1 MTTADQAFERFLR
14 DGNTPF
20 AGWDFGYISD
30 TGRMVESPLPWSY
43 ASLVVRYLAAAR
55 SLLDMGTGGG
65 EFLSL
70 MRPLPDYTAA
80 TEGYPPNFPIARE
93 RLAPLGIEVHTVE
106 DDASLP
112 FPDNSFDLVINR
124 HESYAVSEVERIL
137 KPGGHFITQQV
148 GGDNDNELNRLLGAP
163 ANDEYAHWN
172 LAYAVNEFTGSDLEV
187 IWRAE
192 SEVPTRFYDIGA
204 VVYYLQAVPW
214 QIPDFSV
221 DAYRDHLRHLHDI
234 ILADGYL
241 DIPSSRFILIAR
253 KPA

>member
-1 MTTADQAFERFLR
+1 
-14 DGNTPF
+14 
-20 AGWDFGYISD
+20 
-30 TGRMVESPLPWSY
+30 
-43 ASLVVRYLAAAR
+43 
-55 SLLDMGTGGG
+55 
-65 EFLSL
+65 
-70 MRPLPDYTAA
+70 
-80 TEGYPPNFPIARE
+80 PPNFPIARE

-221 DAYRDHLRHLHDI
+221 DAYRDH
-234 ILADGYL
+234 
-241 DIPSSRFILIAR
+241 
-253 KPA
+253 